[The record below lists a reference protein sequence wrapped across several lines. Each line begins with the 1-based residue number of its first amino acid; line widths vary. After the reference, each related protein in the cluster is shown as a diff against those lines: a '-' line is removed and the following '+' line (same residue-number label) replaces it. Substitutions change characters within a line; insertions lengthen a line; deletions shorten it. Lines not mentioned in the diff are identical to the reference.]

1 MENEDKNNFF
11 AVPLIGGIL
20 CLITFFVPDMPSMFP
35 GSFLTAIIFN
45 FMIFTIT
52 SFSELIF
59 IIFGLI
65 TVILEIACGCVMLY
79 SAIKMGLGKTTLNK
93 QKRKLM
99 IFSWLVIGATLMMSI
114 TALFGMGFFMLINRY
129 GFIGSLMTLIGIYYY
144 QHREKRGSISRP
156 ALIHEGEKFEPSLP
170 EEKVFYTNPK
180 FCIKCGFNLKEGQ
193 LKFCPECGN
202 QLTSE

>member
-1 MENEDKNNFF
+1 MENKDKNNFY

-20 CLITFFVPDMPSMFP
+20 CLITFFVPDMPSIFP

-45 FMIFTIT
+45 FMIFT

-65 TVILEIACGCVMLY
+65 TVISEIVCGCVMLY
-79 SAIKMGLGKTTLNK
+79 SAIKMGLGKTTLK
-93 QKRKLM
+93 EQKMKLM

-129 GFIGSLMTLIGIYYY
+129 GFIGSLMTLIGIYYF
-144 QHREKRGSISRP
+144 QHMTKRGTISSP
-156 ALIHEGEKFEPSLP
+156 MVFHEGKKLEPSP
-170 EEKVFYTNPK
+170 IKEKAFNTDPK
-180 FCIKCGFNLKEGQ
+180 FCTNCGYNLKLGQ

-202 QLTSE
+202 QLSSE